1 MLSLWIVEHLDVV
14 EYVLPGLGLGFI
26 GPVHFTAVLSC
37 LADELGLAG
46 IFPVSFAQRI
56 FELGVEA
63 ARVDAQAATHRT
75 HRERGA
81 MLGNKRVSHL
91 AFLAKY
97 AVAFF
102 RMSRSSVTLVSSRF
116 NRLIS
121 ASLSSPPDGSENFFF
136 HA

>member
-1 MLSLWIVEHLDVV
+1 
-14 EYVLPGLGLGFI
+14 
-26 GPVHFTAVLSC
+26 VHFTAVLSC

-56 FELGVEA
+56 FEPGVEA

-97 AVAFF
+97 VDRDGGDDDCAL
-102 RMSRSSVTLVSSRF
+102 REKGSKKLTIQSP
-116 NRLIS
+116 RLNHRRQ
-121 ASLSSPPDGSENFFF
+121 AP
-136 HA
+136 